1 MRVSPELSDLLT
13 FTTSFGKVSYLV
25 LPYGIKFATDAFQF
39 GVENHFYEFL
49 HKAMS
54 IYVDNMLVYANTRR
68 QHAKDLK
75 DIFQRCGDGNLKL
88 RLEKCVFG
96 VEELR
101 TLGFIVRKGSITV
114 DPIKLQILKNAPI
127 PTTPKELKSFLGLAN
142 YFRAYL
148 PYLAHAAAPLYN
160 LTHRSDDDFHWTD
173 VEDRAYEKVKK
184 LLERELMLHAF
195 DETKDIHVYV
205 DASKVAIAGVILQ
218 EGKLISSVSRTLSK
232 PERKWHIIELEA
244 LAVRYTLQKLRHFLH
259 GRKFL
264 CFTDHKP
271 LLQIWKKAAKIEN
284 VRLLTSVLSVTEYD
298 FELLH
303 IPGEE
308 NVLADYGSRNI
319 DPDIYPTD
327 DELQDI
333 EDWVGNMIASFV
345 RPEEELPAIT
355 MEDYTHVDFD
365 ELQERGFNET
375 EDNGALHVTVNRK
388 TYIYVPSKMRQSF
401 FHVFHAGRH
410 RGVNEMVLETKEAGY
425 YFPGMKDTYL
435 AFLSTCPCAGAK
447 DFRTA
452 LRRTKGKGITA
463 LRPMDLVALDTYF
476 YDQKYYLLMVDI
488 FSKFPFVYALKN
500 KTMEEVGA
508 AFNHWR
514 SMFGTPSSLL
524 VDNGGE
530 FNSITDIPKQFTPI
544 HHPQSN
550 GAVERL
556 NREL

>member
-1 MRVSPELSDLLT
+1 SHPLPKISEILDELMKYKYYSELDLANAFNQMRVSPELSDLLT

-54 IYVDNMLVYANTRR
+54 IYVDNMLVYINTRR

-75 DIFQRCGDGNLKL
+75 DIFQRCRDGNLKL

-96 VEELR
+96 
-101 TLGFIVRKGSITV
+101 SIFA
-114 DPIKLQILKNAPI
+114 L
-127 PTTPKELKSFLGLAN
+127 S
-142 YFRAYL
+142 RSCCCS
-148 PYLAHAAAPLYN
+148 LYN
-160 LTHRSDDDFHWTD
+160 LTHRSDDDFQWTD
-173 VEDRAYEKVKK
+173 VEDRAYEKVKQ

-195 DETKDIHVYV
+195 DEAKDIHVYV

-333 EDWVGNMIASFV
+333 EDW
-345 RPEEELPAIT
+345 
-355 MEDYTHVDFD
+355 
-365 ELQERGFNET
+365 
-375 EDNGALHVTVNRK
+375 
-388 TYIYVPSKMRQSF
+388 
-401 FHVFHAGRH
+401 
-410 RGVNEMVLETKEAGY
+410 
-425 YFPGMKDTYL
+425 
-435 AFLSTCPCAGAK
+435 
-447 DFRTA
+447 
-452 LRRTKGKGITA
+452 
-463 LRPMDLVALDTYF
+463 
-476 YDQKYYLLMVDI
+476 
-488 FSKFPFVYALKN
+488 
-500 KTMEEVGA
+500 
-508 AFNHWR
+508 
-514 SMFGTPSSLL
+514 
-524 VDNGGE
+524 
-530 FNSITDIPKQFTPI
+530 
-544 HHPQSN
+544 
-550 GAVERL
+550 
-556 NREL
+556 

>member
-1 MRVSPELSDLLT
+1 
-13 FTTSFGKVSYLV
+13 
-25 LPYGIKFATDAFQF
+25 GIKFATDAFQF

-75 DIFQRCGDGNLKL
+75 DIFQRCRDGNLKL

-101 TLGFIVRKGSITV
+101 TLEFIVRKGIINV
-114 DPIKLQILKNAPI
+114 DPIKLKILKNAPI

-160 LTHRSDDDFHWTD
+160 LTHRSDDDFQWTD

-195 DETKDIHVYV
+195 DETKDIHVYA

-232 PERKWHIIELEA
+232 PEQKWHIIELEA

-308 NVLADYGSRNI
+308 NVLTDYGSRNI
-319 DPDIYPTD
+319 DPDIYPTN

-333 EDWVGNMIASFV
+333 EDWV
-345 RPEEELPAIT
+345 
-355 MEDYTHVDFD
+355 
-365 ELQERGFNET
+365 
-375 EDNGALHVTVNRK
+375 
-388 TYIYVPSKMRQSF
+388 
-401 FHVFHAGRH
+401 
-410 RGVNEMVLETKEAGY
+410 
-425 YFPGMKDTYL
+425 
-435 AFLSTCPCAGAK
+435 
-447 DFRTA
+447 
-452 LRRTKGKGITA
+452 
-463 LRPMDLVALDTYF
+463 
-476 YDQKYYLLMVDI
+476 
-488 FSKFPFVYALKN
+488 
-500 KTMEEVGA
+500 
-508 AFNHWR
+508 
-514 SMFGTPSSLL
+514 
-524 VDNGGE
+524 
-530 FNSITDIPKQFTPI
+530 
-544 HHPQSN
+544 
-550 GAVERL
+550 
-556 NREL
+556 